1 MNGWR
6 DGEMA
11 GWAGRR
17 AGGRVSG
24 RTDGRTEISAID
36 VLYDF
41 FFLNVN
47 KCEFNDEALEMLLHL
62 DFLQIFFGLTIKPN
76 YIELD

>member
-1 MNGWR
+1 MDEWMERWR
-6 DGEMA
+6 DGRVGRQA
-11 GWAGRR
+11 G
-17 AGGRVSG
+17 G